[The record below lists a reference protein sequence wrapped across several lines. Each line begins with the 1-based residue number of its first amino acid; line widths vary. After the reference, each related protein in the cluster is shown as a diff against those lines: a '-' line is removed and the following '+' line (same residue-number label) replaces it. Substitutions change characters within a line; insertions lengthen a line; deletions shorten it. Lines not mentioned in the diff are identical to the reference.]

1 MAQTWEF
8 YAERARESA
17 VEATAAKLD
26 NVRDRALRSQATWL
40 GLADQARR
48 VAEERVKVERE
59 RVERRD
65 AETGDAETGDAETG
79 DSETG
84 DAESADAEDLTVS
97 CE

>member
-8 YAERARESA
+8 YAERARECA

-26 NVRDRALRSQATWL
+26 NVRERALRSEATWL

-65 AETGDAETGDAETG
+65 AEAVS
-79 DSETG
+79 SEI
-84 DAESADAEDLTVS
+84 LTVH
-97 CE
+97 CD

>member
-65 AETGDAETGDAETG
+65 AETGDAEAGDGEMGDAET
-79 DSETG
+79 
-84 DAESADAEDLTVS
+84 ADAETLEADALSVS

>member
-26 NVRDRALRSQATWL
+26 NVRDRALRSEATWL

-65 AETGDAETGDAETG
+65 AETGDIETGDIET
-79 DSETG
+79 
-84 DAESADAEDLTVS
+84 ADAETLEADAMSIS

>member
-8 YAERARESA
+8 YADRAKESA
-17 VEATAAKLD
+17 AEATAAKLD
-26 NVRDRALRSQATWL
+26 NVRERALRSEATWL

-65 AETGDAETGDAETG
+65 AETFAEPLE
-79 DSETG
+79 SE
-84 DAESADAEDLTVS
+84 ELEH
-97 CE
+97 

>member
-26 NVRDRALRSQATWL
+26 NVRDRALRSEATWL

-65 AETGDAETGDAETG
+65 AETGDIETGDIET
-79 DSETG
+79 
-84 DAESADAEDLTVS
+84 ADAETLEADALS
-97 CE
+97 IS